1 MCLCFKCGSGDR
13 ASCSLKPTLVDD
25 LLDVLW
31 RSYDGVDH
39 VVVDGVRETMLDSAK
54 SDHPL
59 AAMGG
64 VAQAPGDVV
73 ADLHLHSGLAEI
85 DVAAILQFKVHDV
98 LHDPVKPL
106 PRKVGQSEDVR
117 YPYLERPSLCVQP
130 HGLSPGSLES

>member
-1 MCLCFKCGSGDR
+1 M
-13 ASCSLKPTLVDD
+13 LVDD
-25 LLDVLW
+25 LLDVLR

-39 VVVDGVRETMLDSAK
+39 VVVDGVHETKLDSAK

-59 AAMGG
+59 AAEGE

-106 PRKVGQSEDVR
+106 PRKVGQSEAIR
-117 YPYLERPSLCVQP
+117 EFPYLERPSLCVQP